1 MTLMTVHLERRSMN
15 DARPLEF
22 RKGMF
27 EIATGVHAFVSGSTD
42 FGLSN
47 AGVVLDGGEALVV
60 DTLYDV
66 NHAEEFR
73 AAIDPLA
80 GGGSIRYVFNTH
92 SDGDH
97 YFGNQVFPAD
107 TQIVA
112 TQAADAAMSQEQAAL
127 TARVFDDSRHPDSP
141 MHPLVSLAR
150 PFDFHEVR
158 VRSADIA
165 FSGQQTLTVGRL
177 EVELHELGPAHTVG
191 DAIAYL
197 PKQRVLFAGDLLTRD
212 IVKVVWSGSI
222 TNWIAA
228 LETIRGFQADV
239 VVPGHGPVLWGEEIT
254 DALERGTAFWS
265 SIYQSATTFFDQGVP
280 PAEAAARID
289 VSQYPEAAL
298 TLPTLIAVA
307 YHDLDPK
314 REFASPRETL
324 EFMAAQIGR
333 GHEAD

>member
-1 MTLMTVHLERRSMN
+1 MNADRRPESG
-15 DARPLEF
+15 
-22 RKGMF
+22 KGMV
-27 EIATGVHAFVSGSTD
+27 EIATGVYAFVSGSTD

-47 AGVVLDGGEALVV
+47 AGLVLDGDEALVV

-73 AAIDPLA
+73 TAIEPLA
-80 GGGSIRYVFNTH
+80 GTESIRYVFNTH

-97 YFGNQVFPAD
+97 YFGNQVFPSD

-112 TQAADAAMSQEQAAL
+112 TEAADAAMTQEQAEL

-141 MHPLVSLAR
+141 LHPLAQLAR
-150 PFDFHEVR
+150 PFDFHQVR
-158 VRSADIA
+158 VRSADIT

-177 EVELHELGPAHTVG
+177 DVELHELGPAHTVG
-191 DAIAYL
+191 DAIAFL
-197 PKQRVLFAGDLLTRD
+197 PTHRILFAGDLLTRD

-228 LETIRGFQADV
+228 LETIRGFAADV
-239 VVPGHGPVLWGEEIT
+239 VVPGHGPVLRGEEIT
-254 DALERGTAFWS
+254 EALERGTAFWS
-265 SIYQSATTFFDQGVP
+265 SIYQSAATYFDHGVP
-280 PAEAAARID
+280 PEEAAARID
-289 VSQYPEAAL
+289 VSRYPEAAL

-307 YHDLDPK
+307 YHDLDPAC
-314 REFASPRETL
+314 EFASPLQTL
-324 EFMAAQIGR
+324 EYMAAQIGH